1 MPSPFLPLP
10 AVPPQRALDDQIR
23 LAVRDAL
30 QRSSRK
36 PLQWGGL
43 AGYQQLAASA
53 EGLRAVPPAA
63 QTAGLRQLATQI
75 SRAVETCR
83 PRAAD
88 LAAAH
93 DRLQQIAATLGY
105 AAATSADRTP
115 PLPPPSSQQIRAD
128 LAALMADSHPAQPA
142 QAALARA
149 WHRLWLT
156 WGPELLHCYDIPGV
170 PPDNLRLEAVF
181 GQLRRHQRRLS
192 GVASTAPLHAFG
204 QRQVLFDAP
213 REEELLRQLRSV
225 PLAAYQ
231 AQRRQVAQ
239 GEARRQFLRRLH
251 RDPGGTVTQLL
262 QQHTAAQTL
271 PTSGPPPSNLRHAS

>member
-1 MPSPFLPLP
+1 
-10 AVPPQRALDDQIR
+10 
-23 LAVRDAL
+23 VRDAL

-43 AGYQQLAASA
+43 AGYQQLAAIA
-53 EGLRAVPPAA
+53 EGLGAVPPAA
-63 QTAGLRQLATQI
+63 QTPGLRQLAAQL

-83 PRAAD
+83 PCAAD

-93 DRLQQIAATLGY
+93 DRLQQIATTLGY
-105 AAATSADRTP
+105 ATAVAAASADQSL
-115 PLPPPSSQQIRAD
+115 PLPPPSSRQIRAD
-128 LAALMADSHPAQPA
+128 LAALMADSHPAPRAQPA

-149 WHRLWLT
+149 WRRLWLT

-192 GVASTAPLHAFG
+192 GVASTAPLQALG
-204 QRQVLFDAP
+204 QMQVLFDAP
-213 REEELLRQLRSV
+213 SEEELLHQLRSV

-251 RDPGGTVTQLL
+251 RDPGGTVIQLL
-262 QQHTAAQTL
+262 QQHTAAQAL
-271 PTSGPPPSNLRHAS
+271 PTSGPPTSRLRHAS